1 MKKEC
6 KYSCFDHF
14 LKTWTYFFASNE
26 VQRSNPDYKHT
37 MSRLISR
44 NVLLLSLI
52 SLCTDL
58 ASELLYPVMPGYLRS
73 IGFSMALIGLLEG
86 IAEAVAGLSKGYF
99 GHLSDVKGR
108 RLPFVQWG
116 YALSAISKPL
126 FAITV
131 RPVGVFFART
141 IDRVGK
147 GIRTGARDALLSAD
161 ASVATKARVFGFHRA
176 MDTIGAVLGPLVAL
190 LYLSYH
196 PGAYRHLFLLA
207 FLPGFGAIVLTMFLR
222 ERRTQNQAKTVSPVR
237 FLDFTRYWRIADPA
251 YRKLVAALLVF
262 ALVNSSDIFLL
273 LRMRESGMSDPAVI
287 GAYCFYNLIYALAA
301 YPLGMVA
308 DRFGFRNVLVMGL
321 FLFAGVYAGFAVSS
335 SIEIYMILLAFYGI
349 YAAATESVA
358 KAWITTVC
366 EKKDT
371 ATAVGT
377 FAAFQSVATLLSSTL
392 TGILWTVFGPFVAFG
407 TSAIVTIL
415 VACYMLSMK
424 SQSISKS
431 H

>member
-1 MKKEC
+1 
-6 KYSCFDHF
+6 
-14 LKTWTYFFASNE
+14 
-26 VQRSNPDYKHT
+26 

-73 IGFSMALIGLLEG
+73 IGFSMAMIGLLEG
-86 IAEAVAGLSKGYF
+86 VAEAVAGLSKGYF
-99 GHLSDVKGR
+99 GNKSDVMGR

-116 YALSAISKPL
+116 YALSALSKPL
-126 FAITV
+126 LAITV
-131 RPVGVFFART
+131 RPFGVFFART
-141 IDRVGK
+141 LDRIGK
-147 GIRTGARDALLSAD
+147 GVRTGARDAMLSAD
-161 ASVATKARVFGFHRA
+161 SLPSTKARVFGFHRA
-176 MDTIGAVLGPLVAL
+176 MDTIGAVLGPLGAL

-207 FLPGFGAIVLTMFLR
+207 FLPGFGAIVLTLFLR
-222 ERRTQNQAKTVSPVR
+222 ERGTQNQVKTVSPVR
-237 FLDFTRYWRIADPA
+237 FLDFTRYWGIADPA
-251 YRKLVAALLVF
+251 YRRLVATLLVF

-335 SIEIYMILLAFYGI
+335 SIEIYMILLALYGI

-377 FAAFQSVATLLSSTL
+377 FTAFQSVATLLSSTL
-392 TGILWTVFGPFVAFG
+392 TGILWTVFGPFVAFE

-424 SQSISKS
+424 SQSISRS